1 MGFEGAVGALW
12 SIVNPSIHINR
23 WRDQVGHDTV
33 VYIYIYLVIYIQYIC
48 MVGDRV
54 RAS

>member
-33 VYIYIYLVIYIQYIC
+33 VYIYIVIYIQYIC